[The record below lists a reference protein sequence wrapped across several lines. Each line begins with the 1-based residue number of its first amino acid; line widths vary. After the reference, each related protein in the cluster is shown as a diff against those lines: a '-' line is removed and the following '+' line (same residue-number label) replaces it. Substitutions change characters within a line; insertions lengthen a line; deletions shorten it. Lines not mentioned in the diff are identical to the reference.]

1 MGTHEL
7 TAHRDAEPLAVPGPS
22 PEVEAERRRQL
33 RRYKAFATGLL
44 VVAAA
49 IYLFCRW
56 LETRPGETDTWVG
69 FVRAASEAGMIGGL
83 ADWFAVT
90 ALFRRP
96 MGLPI
101 PHTAIVRNKKDQIG
115 ESLGG
120 FVGENFLN
128 AELITAKVRAAGIPN
143 RLGGWLSEPENARTV
158 SREVGKLTG
167 KIVGALDPA
176 DAEAVINSTL
186 IDRIAEPDWG
196 PPTGRLMAQLIEE
209 GKTEPVVDELVHWL
223 HVKAEDAGPFIIRML
238 DERRPSWAPQIL
250 NDVIGEKVHRE
261 LVQWTAAVADDPEHE
276 ARQAV
281 RRFIRQL
288 SDDLQNDPEMIERVE
303 KIKRDVMG
311 STPVRGAAATIWRS
325 ASASLLAATSDPDSL
340 LRTKITEL
348 ALTWGKNLLDD
359 AELRNSLDRRVTGAA
374 AFLADNYAEEITS
387 IISETVQRWDADEAG
402 EKIELM
408 VGKDLQYIRL
418 NGTIVGALAGLGI
431 YTVSHII
438 FGA

>member
-1 MGTHEL
+1 MGTHEF
-7 TAHRDAEPLAVPGPS
+7 TTHRDAEPLAVPGPS

-44 VVAAA
+44 IIAAA
-49 IYLFCRW
+49 IFLFCRW
-56 LETRPGETDTWVG
+56 LETRPGGVDPWVG

-96 MGLPI
+96 LGLPI

-143 RLGGWLSEPENARTV
+143 RLGRWLSEPDNAETV
-158 SREVGKLTG
+158 SREIGRLTG
-167 KIVGALDPA
+167 KIITALDPA

-186 IDRIAEPDWG
+186 IEKLAEPEWG
-196 PPTGRLMAQLIEE
+196 PPAGKLIGQLIEE
-209 GKTEPVVDELVHWL
+209 GKTEPIVDELVYWL
-223 HVKAEDAGPFIIRML
+223 HIKAEDAGPFITRML

-250 NDVIGEKVHRE
+250 NDVIGDKVHRE
-261 LVQWTAAVADDPEHE
+261 LVEWTAAVAADPEHE

-288 SDDLQNDPEMIERVE
+288 STDLQNDPEMIGRVE
-303 KIKRDVMG
+303 KIKRDIMG
-311 STPVRGAAATIWRS
+311 STPVQGAAATIWRS
-325 ASASLLAATSDPDSL
+325 ASRSLLSASADRDSL
-340 LRTKITEL
+340 LRSKTREL
-348 ALTWGKNLLDD
+348 AITWGNNLLDD
-359 AELRNSLDRRVTGAA
+359 AALRESLDRRVTGAA

-387 IISETVQRWDADEAG
+387 IISETVERWDADEAG

-431 YTVSHII
+431 YAVSHLL